1 MQPREF
7 LMIPGPTPVPD
18 AVLEALR
25 RDPMGHRT
33 KEFSKVLDEVAKGLK
48 TLAECDG
55 DVFIVTGSGTAA
67 MEMAIANSISP
78 GDKVLALI
86 CGVFG
91 ERWAK
96 IAEAYGA
103 QVERMKVENGEAIS
117 VDMLRQRLLE
127 DKERTIKAVCLTHN
141 ETSTGVVQ
149 DLEHLALAIREHGAL
164 CIVDAV
170 SSFGAVPISFTTWGI
185 DLLVAGCQKAL
196 MLPPGLAYL
205 FVGERAWEAYAKSKT
220 PKFYFDMARYRDA
233 MATDTTPFTPNVS
246 LVCAQKVAL
255 DLINKEGKEDVF
267 LRHERMK
274 SALRAGILGMGL
286 HLFVNDAVASPTI
299 TSIVP
304 PSAVSVDALR
314 RTLKERF
321 QIRIADGQDSLK
333 SKIFRI
339 GHMGYVFDRDI
350 LMTLAALEACLTELG
365 FRCPSGIAVGSALA
379 VLNTPAKSP
388 A

>member
-25 RDPMGHRT
+25 RDPLGHRT
-33 KEFSKVLDEVAKGLK
+33 KDFSKVLDEVAQGLK
-48 TLAECDG
+48 KLAECDG
-55 DVFIVTGSGTAA
+55 DVFIITGSGTAA
-67 MEMAIANSISP
+67 MEMAIANAISP
-78 GDKVLALI
+78 GDKVLALV

-91 ERWAK
+91 ERWVK
-96 IAEAYGA
+96 LAEAYGA
-103 QVERMKVENGEAIS
+103 QVEKMKVDSGEAIS
-117 VDMLRQRLLE
+117 VDNLRQRLLE
-127 DKERTIKAVCLTHN
+127 DKDRTIKAVTITHN
-141 ETSTGVVQ
+141 ETSTGVMQ
-149 DLEHLALAIREHGAL
+149 DLEHLALAVREHGAL

-170 SSFGAVPISFTTWGI
+170 SSFAATPINFSSWGI
-185 DLLVAGCQKAL
+185 DYLVAGCQKAL

-205 FVGERAWEAYAKSKT
+205 FVGERAWDAYAQSKT
-220 PKFYFDMARYRDA
+220 SKFYFDMGKYRDS
-233 MATDTTPFTPNVS
+233 MKSDTTPFTPNVS

-255 DLINKEGKEDVF
+255 DMIAKEGTESVF
-267 LRHERMK
+267 LRHERMR
-274 SALRAGILGMGL
+274 AAVRAGVLGMGL
-286 HLFVNDAVASPTI
+286 KLFVHDSIASPTI

-304 PSAVSVDALR
+304 PAAVSVDNLR
-314 RTLKERF
+314 RTLFERF
-321 QIRIADGQDSLK
+321 QIRIADGQDTLK

-365 FRCPSGIAVGSALA
+365 VRCPSGIAVGSALA
-379 VLNTPAKSP
+379 VINTPAKSP

>member
-7 LMIPGPTPVPD
+7 LMIPGPTPCPD

-25 RDPMGHRT
+25 RDPLGHRT
-33 KEFSKVLDEVAKGLK
+33 KEFSKVLDEVAQGLK
-48 TLAECDG
+48 KLAECEG
-55 DVFIVTGSGTAA
+55 DVFIITGSGTAG

-78 GDKVLALI
+78 GDKVLVLI

-103 QVERMKVENGEAIS
+103 QVERMKVDRGEAIS
-117 VDMLRQRLLE
+117 VDVLRQRLLE

-141 ETSTGVVQ
+141 ETSTGVIQ
-149 DLEHLALAIREHGAL
+149 DLEHLALAVREHGAL
-164 CIVDAV
+164 CVVDAV
-170 SSFGAVPISFTTWGI
+170 SSFAAVPISFTKWGI
-185 DLLVAGCQKAL
+185 DLMVAGCQKAL
-196 MLPPGLAYL
+196 MLPPGLSYL
-205 FVGERAWEAYAKSKT
+205 FVGERAWDAYAKSKT
-220 PKFYFDMARYRDA
+220 PKFYFDMGRYRDC
-233 MATDTTPFTPNVS
+233 MTTDTTPFTPNVS
-246 LVCAQKVAL
+246 LVMAQKVAL
-255 DLINKEGKEDVF
+255 DMINKEGKNLVYA
-267 LRHERMK
+267 RHERLK

-286 HLFVNDAVASPTI
+286 KLFVNDSIASPTI

-304 PSAVSVDALR
+304 PSAVSVDNLR
-314 RTLKERF
+314 RNLKERF
-321 QIRIADGQDSLK
+321 QIRIADGQDDLK

-350 LMTLAALEACLTELG
+350 LMTLAALEACFTDLG
-365 FRCPSGIAVGSALA
+365 FRCPSGIAVGSALP
-379 VLNTPAKSP
+379 VINTPAKSP